1 MNRHELYRP
10 LLERTLENLQ
20 LQHLARFFDFG
31 CQSRVAAV
39 LVREINIRLDEVES
53 TLGIRRVRPFELYL
67 KCNGKDVMLPLF
79 QSGYLEPMLNGGTF
93 ADARRLVLSTCLQ
106 SLRDAMPRADRKAL
120 LSRIDPWALV
130 RRTGPRRYVDQL
142 ADTLVLPGEDTR
154 DSMREMIEA
163 VQPLPPTRRVE
174 RVDLMAPESV
184 LISLADFV
192 SREGGLGPVVARQLV
207 EEVISLRNI
216 TCPRKETLK
225 PGEIPVLATHVRARL
240 SEETRTR
247 FRRMA
252 PVILTVWALGE
263 LTDDPPPLPD
273 FLTMLKRR
281 LTRVCFEAYRQN
293 GLLTLMDL
301 QWIFQL
307 SSARISELL
316 RSVQKEHALV
326 VPTPGTILD
335 AGRSL
340 THKGVIVNLHL
351 AGYSVLEIAKR
362 TFHSPRAVDSYI
374 RTFES
379 VLILHLFTVPL
390 PLMARILGSGY
401 RLVREHLEL
410 VAEHFGT
417 AEAVRVYLRE
427 KGVKVPTIAS

>member
-1 MNRHELYRP
+1 MNRHEVYRP
-10 LLERTLENLQ
+10 LLERTLENFQ
-20 LQHLARFFDFG
+20 LQHLARCFDFG
-31 CQSRVAAV
+31 SQSRVAAV
-39 LVREINIRLDEVES
+39 LVREINARLDEAES
-53 TLGIRRVRPFELYL
+53 ILGIRRVKPFELYL
-67 KCNGKDVMLPLF
+67 RSNGRDVMLPLF
-79 QSGYLEPMLNGGTF
+79 RPAYLQPMLSGGTF
-93 ADARRLVLSTCLQ
+93 ADARQLVLSTCLQ
-106 SLRDAMPRADRKAL
+106 GLRDALPRADRKDL

-142 ADTLVLPGEDTR
+142 ADTIVLPAEDTA
-154 DSMREMIEA
+154 DSMRQMIEA
-163 VQPLPPTRRVE
+163 IQPLPPTRRAE
-174 RVDLMAPESV
+174 RLDLMAPESV
-184 LISLADFV
+184 LVSLTGFV
-192 SREGGLGPVVARQLV
+192 SREGGLGPAVARQLV

-216 TCPRKETLK
+216 TCPRKQTLK
-225 PGEIPVLATHVRARL
+225 PGEMPVLATHVRARL

-247 FRRMA
+247 FRRLA
-252 PVILTVWALGE
+252 PVIVTVYAPGE
-263 LTDDPPPLPD
+263 LTDDPPPLPA
-273 FLTMLKRR
+273 FLSMLKRR
-281 LTRVCFEAYRQN
+281 ITRVCFEAYRQN

-307 SSARISELL
+307 SSGRISELL

-340 THKGVIVNLHL
+340 THKSVIVNLHL

-379 VLILHLFTVPL
+379 VLILHLFRMP
-390 PLMARILGSGY
+390 PSLMARILNSGN

-417 AEAVRVYLRE
+417 AEAVRDYLRE